1 MHLGLLSGSGL
12 LTGLP
17 KHPGEVIRQRGSSPK
32 LLVLNTALMGA
43 HLTNHGVRG
52 IELGY
57 WRRGSQEVDY
67 VAARRGGLPLAF
79 DVELGPRG
87 TSSGFS
93 AFERLNPGARRLVV
107 GGRGIDLE
115 EFLSEPSSH
124 WLSR

>member
-1 MHLGLLSGSGL
+1 
-12 LTGLP
+12 
-17 KHPGEVIRQRGSSPK
+17 
-32 LLVLNTALMGA
+32 
-43 HLTNHGVRG
+43 VRG

-67 VAARRGGLPLAF
+67 VAVRRGGLPLAF

-93 AFERLNPGARRLVV
+93 AFERLNPGARSLVV

-115 EFLSEPSSH
+115 EFLSERSSH